1 MKNKPIS
8 VLIVAIL
15 LILAGTVGFFY
26 HLQDFS
32 DPDQELYITILVEIL
47 RIVAI
52 ISGVLLLRRNNL
64 GKWLAIG
71 WVALHVIISG
81 FNSVQEMLM
90 HLVILI
96 IITVLLF
103 LPSSSSYFHQKIK

>member
-71 WVALHVIISG
+71 WVALHVIISAL
-81 FNSVQEMLM
+81 NSVQEMLM